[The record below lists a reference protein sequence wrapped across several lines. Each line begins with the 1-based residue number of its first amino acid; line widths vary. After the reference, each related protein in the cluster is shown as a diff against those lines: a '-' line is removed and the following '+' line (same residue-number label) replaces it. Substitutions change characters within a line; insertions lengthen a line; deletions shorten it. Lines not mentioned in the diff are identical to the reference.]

1 MSIEAISIIVL
12 FVSFMG
18 LLAYGVPVAYSIG
31 ISTTLTLILNM
42 TFMPATTTVMQRMT
56 TGIDNFALLAIPFF
70 ILAGEIMNRGGI
82 AKRLI
87 DFAKSLIGS
96 LPGGLAYVNIIAAM
110 LFGAISGSAIAA
122 ASAIGSTL
130 TDKMEKEG
138 YPREFSAA
146 VNISSSTTG
155 LLIPPSNVL
164 IIFALASGGTASV
177 AALFIAGYIPGM
189 LVGLAIMLMVYI
201 YAKKKKLPRAPRVG
215 FKQLFNDFRNAILS
229 LTLLIIVVGG
239 IVAGIFT
246 ATEAAAIAV
255 VYATLLGFLNR
266 ELNFSDFSPIL
277 LKSARTTAIVMFL
290 IATSMAMSWLFSFE
304 GIPQML
310 TSVLVDSV
318 KNPFIVLLLINITLL
333 IVGTFMDM
341 TPAVLIFTPIF
352 LPVTMAM
359 GMHPVQ
365 FGMIIVLNLCIGV
378 CTPPVGTLLF
388 VGSGVAKV
396 PVTKV
401 IRPLLPLLG
410 AMTAIL
416 FLITYFSE
424 ISLWLPR
431 FFGLIE

>member
-1 MSIEAISIIVL
+1 MSIETISIIVL

-31 ISTTLTLILNM
+31 ISTTLTFVLNM
-42 TFMPATTTVMQRMT
+42 AFVPATTTVMQRMT

-96 LPGGLAYVNIIAAM
+96 LPGGLAFVNVIAAM

-177 AALFIAGYIPGM
+177 AALFIAGYIPGL
-189 LVGLAIMLMVYI
+189 LVGLAIMLMVFI
-201 YAKKKKLPRAPRVG
+201 YAKKNKLPRAQRVG
-215 FKQLFNDFRNAILS
+215 LKQVFNDFRSAILS

-255 VYATLLGFLNR
+255 VYAILIGFINR
-266 ELNFSDFSPIL
+266 ELKFGDFRSIL

-310 TSVLVDSV
+310 TNALLDSV
-318 KNPFIVLLLINITLL
+318 SNPILIFLMINVILL

-352 LPVTMAM
+352 LPVAMAL

-365 FGMIIVLNLCIGV
+365 FGMVIVLNLCIGI

-401 IRPLLPLLG
+401 IKPLLPLLG

-416 FLITYFSE
+416 FLITYFPE